1 MLHTKFIPEH
11 EYEGIFYATLTTLNF
26 CRFLLAASITYL
38 LMLASDWI
46 HAHLSISIILLVF
59 ALMLTFVITDYIP
72 RAIGSHYPKQTL
84 WSTAPIASIYLL
96 LAFPFSYLL
105 IKISEKLTRS
115 VTFDYLHEPI
125 AEGKQ
130 EIYEII
136 QESDVDT
143 KLEPQD
149 KQLIQSVVSFQDL
162 VAREVMVPRVD
173 LFSLP
178 SNTPIKVAAKKL
190 QEEGYSRTPVYRNT
204 IDHIVGLLM
213 YKDIHAKYMEAE
225 EKKDPSILN
234 QPIETLIKPVL
245 YTPETKKI
253 SHLLQEFK
261 KRQMH
266 MAIVVDEYGGTEGIV
281 TFEDILE
288 EIVGDIEDEY
298 DTEEKEFTKL
308 SDGSYLV
315 DPRMSIVDV
324 EDELNIDI
332 PEEGDY
338 DTLGGYIFHI
348 AGEIPPR
355 GFIIKQDD
363 FELEVL
369 RVSDRAIQKVKI
381 KPLNK

>member
-1 MLHTKFIPEH
+1 MANE
-11 EYEGIFYATLTTLNF
+11 
-26 CRFLLAASITYL
+26 
-38 LMLASDWI
+38 WI
-46 HAHLSISIILLVF
+46 HAYLIVAIPVLIILL
-59 ALMLTFVITDYIP
+59 MITFVVTDYIP
-72 RAIGSHYPKQTL
+72 RAIGNHYPKQTL
-84 WSTAPIASIYLL
+84 WSSASIASFYLT
-96 LAFPFSYLL
+96 LAFPFSFLL

-115 VTFDYLHEPI
+115 VTFDYLHEPF

-162 VAREVMVPRVD
+162 VVKEVMVPRVD

-178 SNTPIKVAAKKL
+178 ANTPIKVAAKKL
-190 QEEGYSRTPVYRNT
+190 MEEGYSRTPVYKNT

-213 YKDIHAKYMEAE
+213 YKDLHAKYMEAE
-225 EKKDPSILN
+225 EKKDPSLLN
-234 QPIETLIKPVL
+234 QPIETLVKPVL

-298 DTEEKEFTKL
+298 DTEEEEFTKL

-315 DPRMSIVDV
+315 DPRMSLVNI
-324 EDELNIDI
+324 ESELNIDI

-338 DTLGGYIFHI
+338 DTLGGYIFHV

-355 GFIIKQDD
+355 GFIIKQND

-381 KPLNK
+381 KPLSK